1 MGSDLRYAW
10 RSIWKS
16 RTTTVGALLA
26 LALGIGATTTM
37 FGLLNAVLLRPLPYP
52 DAERL
57 VEIFGTVQRES
68 VERRGASF
76 PDFFDWRDRSQSYD
90 GMAAWLT
97 NGFFAYGAGEPQL
110 VNGEV
115 IDGPYFELLGIRPI
129 AGRVLQDAD
138 YQPGAAPAAVI
149 GERVWEERFGRAG
162 DAIGRTLQLDARV
175 FTIVGVVPARFLGRS
190 DQAEVWTP
198 ARATFPP
205 DALNQR
211 GNRSFPALARLK
223 AGVSLQQ
230 AQAEMNAINLQ
241 LEQAYFATNEK
252 RSAQVSP
259 LAVEVFRNVR
269 PAVSVLFGA
278 VALVLLIACANVAS
292 LLLARSEVRRREMSL
307 RRTLGAEDR
316 QLIRLLLLESALL
329 VILGGAFGWVVSN
342 WTGSALFALSPVQ
355 LPSFAEPATD
365 WRTVGFVAL
374 LAVLMTVA
382 IGLTP
387 LASVGRGSLA
397 QALREGAVASRGAGR
412 VSTLRFIVIG
422 EVAIAVALLVG
433 AALLGRSFAALLDFD
448 PGFRAEGVLTL
459 RMRLPL
465 PPAPPAGTTAAAPA
479 PPPAATGPGPLQL
492 LESLKALP
500 GVKNA
505 SLTSSV
511 PLADAGAVFYSAE
524 GMTGVD
530 ASNRPRAFVHRIA
543 PGYFETMGMRL
554 VDGRDFALTDLSPD
568 ATAVIVTRKVVT
580 RFWAGDSGVGRRIK
594 LGDLTN
600 TSPWLTIVGVVE
612 DANLRGIPQNPTA
625 DPDLFFPF
633 NTRARNFAALL
644 KTDGDPSAVA
654 SAARAAVQ
662 RTEPSVAVFNVQ
674 SLESLVATQLA
685 PARFLSWL
693 TGAFAA
699 IAITLA
705 IIGIYG
711 MLSYWVRRR
720 TAEIGIR
727 AALGANRNRLL
738 SLVVGQALMM
748 ALVGVGLGAAL
759 AAALSRFIAS
769 QLYSVQ
775 PMDWVSFAATAGVM
789 LIAALVA
796 SLAPALRALRLNP
809 IIALRAG

>member
-1 MGSDLRYAW
+1 
-10 RSIWKS
+10 
-16 RTTTVGALLA
+16 
-26 LALGIGATTTM
+26 
-37 FGLLNAVLLRPLPYP
+37 
-52 DAERL
+52 
-57 VEIFGTVQRES
+57 
-68 VERRGASF
+68 
-76 PDFFDWRDRSQSYD
+76 
-90 GMAAWLT
+90 
-97 NGFFAYGAGEPQL
+97 
-110 VNGEV
+110 
-115 IDGPYFELLGIRPI
+115 
-129 AGRVLQDAD
+129 
-138 YQPGAAPAAVI
+138 
-149 GERVWEERFGRAG
+149 
-162 DAIGRTLQLDARV
+162 
-175 FTIVGVVPARFLGRS
+175 
-190 DQAEVWTP
+190 
-198 ARATFPP
+198 
-205 DALNQR
+205 
-211 GNRSFPALARLK
+211 
-223 AGVSLQQ
+223 
-230 AQAEMNAINLQ
+230 
-241 LEQAYFATNEK
+241 
-252 RSAQVSP
+252 
-259 LAVEVFRNVR
+259 
-269 PAVSVLFGA
+269 
-278 VALVLLIACANVAS
+278 
-292 LLLARSEVRRREMSL
+292 
-307 RRTLGAEDR
+307 
-316 QLIRLLLLESALL
+316 
-329 VILGGAFGWVVSN
+329 
-342 WTGSALFALSPVQ
+342 
-355 LPSFAEPATD
+355 
-365 WRTVGFVAL
+365 
-374 LAVLMTVA
+374 
-382 IGLTP
+382 
-387 LASVGRGSLA
+387 
-397 QALREGAVASRGAGR
+397 
-412 VSTLRFIVIG
+412 
-422 EVAIAVALLVG
+422 
-433 AALLGRSFAALLDFD
+433 
-448 PGFRAEGVLTL
+448 
-459 RMRLPL
+459 L
-465 PPAPPAGTTAAAPA
+465 PPAPPPGTTAPAPA

-524 GMTGVD
+524 GMTNVD

-543 PGYFETMGMRL
+543 PGYFETLGMRL

-580 RFWAGDSGVGRRIK
+580 RFWSGGSGVGRRIK

-612 DANLRGIPQNPTA
+612 DANLRGIPRNPTA

-644 KTDGDPSAVA
+644 KTEGDPSAVA

-662 RTEPSVAVFNVQ
+662 RTEPTVAVFNVQ

-727 AALGANRNRLL
+727 AALGANRSRLL

-759 AAALSRFIAS
+759 AAVLSRLIAS

-789 LIAALVA
+789 LIAAVVA

-809 IIALRAG
+809 IIALRAN